1 MAIFYE
7 KPEVKFVH
15 RDKPANLTRVGR
27 MIMRDCPRQ
36 LRSRLPASLWLQ
48 EITHDG

>member
-15 RDKPANLTRVGR
+15 RDKPANLIRVGR
-27 MIMRDCPRQ
+27 MIM
-36 LRSRLPASLWLQ
+36 LGARSSPQGSVGERN
-48 EITHDG
+48 